1 MSWDRIHTMTNR
13 NHRFSGKVAIVT
25 GASTGL
31 GPILARML
39 ADEGAKVVLAA
50 RRLELVE
57 NAAAEIGEAA
67 VAVKADVTNENDV
80 AAMVEAAMSRW
91 GQIDVMMNNAAVPG
105 TDKFIWEQT
114 VDNFLDTYKVDCM
127 AAMLCSKAVLN
138 ASMLARKTG
147 AIVNFSSGAGWDGMV
162 RKSHYS
168 AAKGA
173 LRVLT
178 KVIAKEVGE
187 FGIRCNCVVPGA
199 IETELMISYMKRVA
213 GEKGVT
219 PEEIKAGLTGALPLR
234 TFSTPE
240 DVANLALFLA
250 SDEARTITGQS
261 INVDGGQV
269 MS

>member
-1 MSWDRIHTMTNR
+1 MS
-13 NHRFSGKVAIVT
+13 RFAGKVAIVT

-31 GPILARML
+31 GPIMSRML
-39 ADEGAKVVLAA
+39 VDEGAKVIMAA

-57 NAAAEIGEAA
+57 AEAAAIGANA
-67 VAVKADVTNENDV
+67 VAVQADVTNEADV

-91 GQIDVMMNNAAVPG
+91 GQVDVMMNNAAVPG

-127 AAMLCSKAVLN
+127 AAMLCSREVLN
-138 ASMLARKTG
+138 RSMLERKTG
-147 AIVNFSSGAGWDGMV
+147 AIINFSSGAGWDGMV

-173 LRVLT
+173 LRILT

-199 IETELMISYMKRVA
+199 IETDLMVNYMRRIA
-213 GEKGVT
+213 NEKGVS
-219 PEEIKAGLTGALPLR
+219 EEDVRAGIVAPLPLR
-234 TFSTPE
+234 TFSRPE

-261 INVDGGQV
+261 INVDAGQV

>member
-1 MSWDRIHTMTNR
+1 MS
-13 NHRFSGKVAIVT
+13 RFAGKVAIVT

-31 GPILARML
+31 GPIMAKMIV
-39 ADEGAKVVLAA
+39 AEGGKVIMAA
-50 RRLELVE
+50 RRLELVAA
-57 NAAAEIGEAA
+57 AAAELGDAA
-67 VAVKADVTNENDV
+67 VAVRADVTDEGDV
-80 AAMVEAAMSRW
+80 AAMVDAAMSRW
-91 GQIDVMMNNAAVPG
+91 GQVDVMLNNAAVPG

-114 VDNFLDTYKVDCM
+114 IDNFMDTYKVDCM
-127 AAMLCSKAVLN
+127 AAMLCSREVLN
-138 ASMLARKTG
+138 RSMLARKSG
-147 AIVNFSSGAGWDGMV
+147 VIINFSSGAGWDGMV

-173 LRVLT
+173 LRILT

-199 IETELMISYMKRVA
+199 IATDLMINYMERIA
-213 GEKGVT
+213 GEQGKTV
-219 PEEIKAGLTGALPLR
+219 EEIAAAIQSPLPLK

-250 SDEARTITGQS
+250 SDQARTITGQS
-261 INVDGGQV
+261 INVDGGLV

>member
-1 MSWDRIHTMTNR
+1 MR
-13 NHRFSGKVAIVT
+13 RFEGKVAIIT
-25 GASTGL
+25 GAGTGL
-31 GPILARML
+31 GPIMARMM
-39 ADEGAKVVLAA
+39 ADEGARLVLAA

-57 NAAAEIGEAA
+57 QAAAEIGPQA
-67 VAVKADVTNENDV
+67 VAVCADVTDEGQV

-91 GQIDVMMNNAAVPG
+91 GQVDVMMNNAAVPG
-105 TDKFIWEQT
+105 TDRFIWEQT

-127 AAMLCSKAVLN
+127 AAMLCSREVLN
-138 ASMLARKTG
+138 RSMLARRTG
-147 AIVNFSSGAGWDGMV
+147 AIVNFSSGAGWEGLP

-199 IETELMISYMKRVA
+199 IETDLMVNYMRRVA
-213 GEKGVT
+213 SEKGVS
-219 PEEIKAGLTGALPLR
+219 EDEVRAGIVAPLPLK

-250 SDEARTITGQS
+250 SDQARTITGQS
-261 INVDGGQV
+261 INVDAGQF
-269 MS
+269 MP